1 MRRNFQVDS
10 WACLWANAALIS
22 TFWWPFLFRD
32 VIVAINNK
40 SPADNASF
48 IGTVSPA
55 DNASFPSNVPVIGTV
70 SRDFQLVLG

>member
-40 SPADNASF
+40 SP
-48 IGTVSPA
+48 T
-55 DNASFPSNVPVIGTV
+55 DNASFPRNVPVIGTV